1 MPFKPHLHT
10 HMIAFPH
17 SRRLREEAEEDEEET
32 RGEGVHNR
40 RYHRH
45 HHHHHDTSPYK
56 PLYEISNAY
65 LSNGYSVL
73 YGAESIPNE
82 TAKAK
87 VVENIQSATN
97 TEEAQFN
104 ISKGLLTVVNADL
117 MYKENANSRDILD
130 FWYSNVSKIQ
140 RKLQKRT
147 IKGIMMFSAPDPYL
161 KRDRYDIFR
170 MFEEQMGKI
179 FPTKVGMICWYKE
192 KWLSK
197 LSLASLISILINH
210 KYTIYSDW
218 KYKELDVNEIIH
230 LISKGI
236 DKKLGE
242 GSATLLFQTMK
253 TVYKLNQD
261 IVVSKPAVFEDK
273 LKRLLDNSDD
283 ANSVI
288 YSIFEEIIKEVA
300 YSRKKDTSSIKD

>member
-1 MPFKPHLHT
+1 
-10 HMIAFPH
+10 MIAFPH

-40 RYHRH
+40 RYHRY
-45 HHHHHDTSPYK
+45 HHHHDASPYK

-65 LSNGYSVL
+65 LSNGYGVL

-97 TEEAQFN
+97 TEEAQIN

-179 FPTKVGMICWYKE
+179 FPTKVVCFAG
-192 KWLSK
+192 
-197 LSLASLISILINH
+197 
-210 KYTIYSDW
+210 T
-218 KYKELDVNEIIH
+218 
-230 LISKGI
+230 
-236 DKKLGE
+236 
-242 GSATLLFQTMK
+242 
-253 TVYKLNQD
+253 
-261 IVVSKPAVFEDK
+261 
-273 LKRLLDNSDD
+273 
-283 ANSVI
+283 
-288 YSIFEEIIKEVA
+288 
-300 YSRKKDTSSIKD
+300 RKN